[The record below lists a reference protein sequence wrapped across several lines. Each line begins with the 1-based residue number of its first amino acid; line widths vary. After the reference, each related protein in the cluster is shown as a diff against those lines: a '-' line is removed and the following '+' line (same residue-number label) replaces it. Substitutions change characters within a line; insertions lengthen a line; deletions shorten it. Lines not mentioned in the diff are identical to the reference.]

1 MKRPVALASVL
12 LAATPAFAED
22 PHEEPSVAEQP
33 AATEQP
39 AAAEQPAAPAKP
51 TDERTAADVRDAPR
65 PGEESGRIDEG
76 ERDSTLRNI
85 GQGVLTVPRLVL
97 ETAFAPVRGGL
108 YVYERYGV
116 GGRLQRM
123 AFDDTNTYGVYPTLY
138 LNTDYGATFGARFVH
153 RDMFGDREKLSL
165 RAGFGGEFNEIVD
178 GSVSTGERL
187 GERTSLLLRGEFER
201 RPQDPFHGIGNLDDP
216 TGVRHRQQLARA
228 TAVLDVAVTD
238 EIQARTSGA
247 LTDLDYGVAAA
258 GPAIDVMY
266 EGMLTGWTG
275 TRNLYGELELRYDT
289 RGVANDLAHHGVLLA
304 AFAGRVHQLEAGHDY
319 WRYGGEAIHFL
330 PLGIGRSL
338 ATRLHVEAVTGSLE
352 DVAFT
357 QLPQLGGKALLRGYA
372 QDRFRDR
379 VAALSSAEY
388 FWDVSRFLLAS
399 LFVDAGRVYSSFEQL
414 EIDDHMR
421 VGFGASLQLLSARSF
436 VAGVSV
442 ASSIDGGLFVN
453 LVLDPI
459 YEPEPRVRQK

>member
-1 MKRPVALASVL
+1 MSRSALLASVL
-12 LAATPAFAED
+12 LAATPAVAD
-22 PHEEPSVAEQP
+22 DAVEEPTVPEEP
-33 AATEQP
+33 AP
-39 AAAEQPAAPAKP
+39 PAKP
-51 TDERTAADVRDAPR
+51 TDERSAADVSDAPR
-65 PGEESGRIDEG
+65 PGEESGRVDEG

-85 GQGVLTVPRLVL
+85 GQGVLTVPRVVL

-138 LNTDYGATFGARFVH
+138 LNSDYGATFGGRFVH
-153 RDMFGDREKLSL
+153 RNLFGDREKLSL
-165 RAGFGGEFNEIVD
+165 RAGFGGEFNEIID
-178 GSVSTGERL
+178 GSVSTGQRL
-187 GERTSLLLRGEFER
+187 GEDMSLLLRGEFER
-201 RPQDPFHGIGNLDDP
+201 RPQDPFYGIGNLDDP
-216 TGVRHRQQLARA
+216 TEVRHRQQLARA
-228 TAVLDVAVTD
+228 TAELDVAITETVSV
-238 EIQARTSGA
+238 RTSGA
-247 LTDLDYGVAAA
+247 LTDLEYGVAED

-266 EGMLTGWTG
+266 DGMLTGFTG
-275 TRNLYGELELRYDT
+275 MRNLYGELELRYDT

-319 WRYGGEAIHFL
+319 SRYGGEAIHFL
-330 PLGIGRSL
+330 PLGVGRSL

-357 QLPQLGGKALLRGYA
+357 QLPELGGKVLLRGYA
-372 QDRFRDR
+372 EDRFRDR
-379 VAALSSAEY
+379 VAVLGSTEY

-399 LFVDAGRVYSSFEQL
+399 LFVDAGRVYESFGAFEL
-414 EIDDHMR
+414 DDHMR

-442 ASSIDGGLFVN
+442 ASSIDGGLFLN